1 MANPI
6 SSTLQYLRGIQS
18 PISSYETTTDGYLKA
33 SLYGIPIFT
42 YTLIA
47 ITTVTLAFVTLT
59 DGSSSSSSSS
69 SSSASSSASASAS
82 SYSPQQSSPQS
93 SNYYG
98 SNNGYRGGKSKKNH
112 KLVNKTSNKTVIKR

>member
-59 DGSSSSSSSS
+59 DGSSSSSSV
-69 SSSASSSASASAS
+69 SSSASASAS